1 MYQQYSILL
10 ICYKWTWTLCQHGWD
25 ENLATVWTD
34 IAFPEDI
41 SNIFFMVDKRNDYE
55 NDDESPDDQS
65 PVECLSNSND
75 TDESDIK

>member
-1 MYQQYSILL
+1 
-10 ICYKWTWTLCQHGWD
+10 
-25 ENLATVWTD
+25 
-34 IAFPEDI
+34 
-41 SNIFFMVDKRNDYE
+41 MVDKRNDYK